1 MNPSTLSSTDS
12 SIIMQENQFEILQ
25 NKKEKEKQ
33 STKWTKE
40 EDEILLKKANEYHF
54 KKWKEVASFLPGHSS
69 IQCSARFRRIKK
81 GIIKGNWKKEEDDK
95 LLELYKKYGKNWS
108 KISKEM
114 KTRTG
119 KQIRDRFLNSLDER
133 VIKRKFNND
142 EDEEIL
148 NLYKKYGN
156 CWSLIAKNLKGRT
169 GDMVKNRFYSKLIKF
184 KDSKNNIIKI
194 KEEKD
199 NQVVNDCHELFNN
212 INKENNNHNNNMN
225 LDYNDNYINEIKKLK
240 TENCILKNEINWL
253 FNYIQC
259 NIPFNYSFYD
269 NHQFCFNKNI

>member
-54 KKWKEVASFLPGHSS
+54 KKWKEVASFLPGH
-69 IQCSARFRRIKK
+69 
-81 GIIKGNWKKEEDDK
+81 KKEEDDK

-169 GDMVKNRFYSKLIKF
+169 GDMVKNRFYSKLIKIIKNDNSISTDWNLNDNSVVDYMNLEYNESF
-184 KDSKNNIIKI
+184 NHYQFDNILIENNIKV
-194 KEEKD
+194 ED
-199 NQVVNDCHELFNN
+199 NENYHIFN
-212 INKENNNHNNNMN
+212 INLNNNENNCKLDIETIENQNNDIFHTIN
-225 LDYNDNYINEIKKLK
+225 LINE
-240 TENCILKNEINWL
+240 CSEIN
-253 FNYIQC
+253 
-259 NIPFNYSFYD
+259 
-269 NHQFCFNKNI
+269 

>member
-12 SIIMQENQFEILQ
+12 SIIMHENQFEILQ
-25 NKKEKEKQ
+25 DKKEKEKQ

-169 GDMVKNRFYSKLIKF
+169 GDMMKNRFYSKLIKF

-259 NIPFNYSFYD
+259 NIPFNYSLYH
-269 NHQFCFNKNI
+269 NQQFCFNKNI

>member
-1 MNPSTLSSTDS
+1 
-12 SIIMQENQFEILQ
+12 
-25 NKKEKEKQ
+25 
-33 STKWTKE
+33 
-40 EDEILLKKANEYHF
+40 
-54 KKWKEVASFLPGHSS
+54 
-69 IQCSARFRRIKK
+69 
-81 GIIKGNWKKEEDDK
+81 
-95 LLELYKKYGKNWS
+95 
-108 KISKEM
+108 M

-269 NHQFCFNKNI
+269 NQQFCFNKNI

>member
-1 MNPSTLSSTDS
+1 M
-12 SIIMQENQFEILQ
+12 
-25 NKKEKEKQ
+25 KK
-33 STKWTKE
+33 TKWTKE

-259 NIPFNYSFYD
+259 NIPFNYIFYD

>member
-12 SIIMQENQFEILQ
+12 SIIMHENQFEILQ

-169 GDMVKNRFYSKLIKF
+169 GDMVKNRFYSKLIKIIKNDNSISTDWNLNDNSVVDYMNLEYNESF
-184 KDSKNNIIKI
+184 NHYQFDNILIENNIKV
-194 KEEKD
+194 ED
-199 NQVVNDCHELFNN
+199 NENYHIFNINLNNNENNCKLDIETIENQNNN
-212 INKENNNHNNNMN
+212 IFHTIN
-225 LDYNDNYINEIKKLK
+225 LINE
-240 TENCILKNEINWL
+240 CSEIN
-253 FNYIQC
+253 
-259 NIPFNYSFYD
+259 
-269 NHQFCFNKNI
+269 

>member
-269 NHQFCFNKNI
+269 NQQFCFNKNI

>member
-12 SIIMQENQFEILQ
+12 SIIMHENQFELLQ

-169 GDMVKNRFYSKLIKF
+169 GDMVKNRFYSKLIKIIKNDNSISTDWNLNDNSVVDYMNLEYNESF
-184 KDSKNNIIKI
+184 NHYQFDNILIENNIKV
-194 KEEKD
+194 ED
-199 NQVVNDCHELFNN
+199 NENYHIFN
-212 INKENNNHNNNMN
+212 INLNNNENNCKLDIETIENQNNDIFHTIN
-225 LDYNDNYINEIKKLK
+225 LINE
-240 TENCILKNEINWL
+240 CSEIN
-253 FNYIQC
+253 
-259 NIPFNYSFYD
+259 
-269 NHQFCFNKNI
+269 

>member
-12 SIIMQENQFEILQ
+12 SIIMHENQFEILQ

-156 CWSLIAKNLKGRT
+156 CWSLIDKNLKGRT
-169 GDMVKNRFYSKLIKF
+169 GDMVKNRFYSKLIKIIKNDNSISTDWNLNDNSVVDYMNLEYNESF
-184 KDSKNNIIKI
+184 NHYQFDNILIENNIKV
-194 KEEKD
+194 ED
-199 NQVVNDCHELFNN
+199 NENYHIFN
-212 INKENNNHNNNMN
+212 INLNNNENNCKLDIETIENQNNDIFHTIN
-225 LDYNDNYINEIKKLK
+225 LINE
-240 TENCILKNEINWL
+240 CSEIN
-253 FNYIQC
+253 
-259 NIPFNYSFYD
+259 
-269 NHQFCFNKNI
+269 

>member
-12 SIIMQENQFEILQ
+12 SIIMHENQFEILQ

-169 GDMVKNRFYSKLIKF
+169 GDMVKNRFYSKLIKIIKNDNSISTDWNLNDNSVVDYMNLEYNESF
-184 KDSKNNIIKI
+184 NHYQFDNILIENNIKV
-194 KEEKD
+194 ED
-199 NQVVNDCHELFNN
+199 NENYHIFN
-212 INKENNNHNNNMN
+212 INLNNNENNCKLDIETIENQNNDIFHTIN
-225 LDYNDNYINEIKKLK
+225 LINE
-240 TENCILKNEINWL
+240 CSEIN
-253 FNYIQC
+253 
-259 NIPFNYSFYD
+259 
-269 NHQFCFNKNI
+269 

>member
-169 GDMVKNRFYSKLIKF
+169 GDMVKNRFYSKLIKIIKNDNSISTDWNLNDNSVVDYMNLEYNESF
-184 KDSKNNIIKI
+184 NHYQFDNILIENNIKV
-194 KEEKD
+194 ED
-199 NQVVNDCHELFNN
+199 NENYHIFN
-212 INKENNNHNNNMN
+212 INLNNNENNCKLDIETIENQNNDIFHTIN
-225 LDYNDNYINEIKKLK
+225 LINE
-240 TENCILKNEINWL
+240 CSEIN
-253 FNYIQC
+253 
-259 NIPFNYSFYD
+259 
-269 NHQFCFNKNI
+269 